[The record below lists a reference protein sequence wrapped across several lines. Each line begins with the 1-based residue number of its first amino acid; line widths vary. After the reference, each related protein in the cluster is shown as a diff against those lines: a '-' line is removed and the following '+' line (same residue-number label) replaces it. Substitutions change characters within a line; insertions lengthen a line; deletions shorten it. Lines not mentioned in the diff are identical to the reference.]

1 MRNTPKIL
9 CLVTMTLFLLIIL
22 QGATHFVKV
31 KPLKGAYVS
40 AEKPQFA
47 FGAFMTGDWQ
57 HQVDSYIKD
66 HHGFREPAIR
76 LYNQY
81 LWSAYH
87 RSTNPGSV
95 VVGKD
100 NYLFEPWFVDEYYTG
115 CFKHFYPDSLLI
127 PGNEKGYVFFQ
138 RMSRLAKL
146 QAILEEQGVHLFLAL
161 LPGKERI
168 YPQYLPAPAPQAR
181 KERMEQGVCSAY
193 DHYSGWNSFYGF
205 RCVDICHCFDSLKG
219 HTPYLLFTQTGTHWS
234 SIASTYAFDSIM
246 RYMQTFGPAI
256 RPVKLGK
263 PYYARTREP
272 DADLDELLNKTFHIP
287 IERNQYVD
295 VTLAD
300 PAPKSNPSL
309 IVIGDSFF
317 WNILYNYPIQDL
329 FSDFRYW
336 YYFSTI
342 YYDPDHENVD
352 DIDLVE
358 ELLSADYVMLSYC
371 TVQLY
376 NCGNGFINRALL
388 ELCYDPEEIQAV
400 RDRLAADTTSTLSV
414 DERIDRHLEQYFPA
428 LADDFPTKRC
438 SRLTNKNTSYT
449 SHTSNTRQ
457 TN

>member
-1 MRNTPKIL
+1 MKNTPKIL
-9 CLVTMTLFLLIIL
+9 CLVTLTLFLLTIL
-22 QGATHFVKV
+22 QGATHFIKV

-40 AEKPQFA
+40 TEKPQFA
-47 FGAFMTGDWQ
+47 FKSLMTGDWQ
-57 HQVDSYIKD
+57 HQVDRYIKD

-81 LWSAYH
+81 LWTAYH

-95 VVGKD
+95 VIGKD

-115 CFKHFYPDSLLI
+115 CFNHFYPDSLGI
-127 PGNEKGYVFFQ
+127 PDYEKGYVFER

-168 YPQYLPAPAPQAR
+168 YPQQLPDFGAQAR
-181 KERMEQGVCSAY
+181 HDRLWGHHRAY
-193 DHYSGWNSFYGF
+193 DYYRTSPYDF
-205 RCVDICHCFDSLKG
+205 RRVDICHCFDSLSG

-256 RPVKLGK
+256 RPVELGE

-287 IERNQYVD
+287 TARNQYVD

-300 PAPKSNPSL
+300 PAPESKPSL

-329 FSDFRYW
+329 FDHFRYW

-342 YYDPDHENVD
+342 YYDPDHENVA
-352 DIDLVE
+352 DIDLVD

-376 NCGNGFINRALL
+376 NCGNGFVNRALL
-388 ELCYDPEEIQAV
+388 ELCYDPDEIQAV
-400 RDRLAADTTSTLSV
+400 RDSLAADITSRLSV
-414 DERIDRHLEQYFPA
+414 DQRIDRNLEQYFPA
-428 LADDFPTKRC
+428 LAEPIPTKRC
-438 SRLTNKNTSYT
+438 SRILNSQFSILN
-449 SHTSNTRQ
+449 
-457 TN
+457 

>member
-9 CLVTMTLFLLIIL
+9 CLVTMTLVLLTIL
-22 QGATHFVKV
+22 QGATHFIKV

-40 AEKPQFA
+40 AEKPRFD
-47 FGAFMTGDWQ
+47 FKSFMTGDWQ
-57 HQVDSYIKD
+57 HQVDRYIKD

-81 LWSAYH
+81 LWTAYH

-95 VVGKD
+95 VIGKD

-115 CFKHFYPDSLLI
+115 CYNHFYPDSLGI
-127 PGNEKGYVFFQ
+127 PDYEKGYVFER

-146 QAILEEQGVHLFLAL
+146 QAILEEQEVHLFLAL
-161 LPGKERI
+161 LPGKELI
-168 YPQYLPAPAPQAR
+168 YPQYLPDRGAQAR
-181 KERMEQGVCSAY
+181 HDRLWGHHRAY
-193 DHYSGWNSFYGF
+193 DYYRTSPYDF
-205 RCVDICHCFDSLKG
+205 RRVDICHCFDSLNG

-256 RPVKLGK
+256 RPVTLGK
-263 PYYARTREP
+263 PYYGRTREP

-287 IERNQYVD
+287 TQRNQYVD
-295 VTLAD
+295 VTLGD
-300 PAPKSNPSL
+300 PAPERNPSL
-309 IVIGDSFF
+309 VVIGDSFF
-317 WNILYNYPIQDL
+317 WNILYNYPIQEL
-329 FSDFRYW
+329 FSNFRYW

-342 YYDPDHENVD
+342 YYDPDHENVA
-352 DIDLVE
+352 DIDLVNQ
-358 ELLSADYVMLSYC
+358 LLSADYVMLSYC

-400 RDRLAADTTSTLSV
+400 RDSLAADTTSRLSV
-414 DERIDRHLEQYFPA
+414 DQRIDQYLEQYFPA
-428 LADDFPTKRC
+428 LAEPFPTKRC
-438 SRLTNKNTSYT
+438 SRLIK
-449 SHTSNTRQ
+449 
-457 TN
+457 

>member
-9 CLVTMTLFLLIIL
+9 CLVTMTLFLLTIL
-22 QGATHFVKV
+22 QGATHFIKV

-47 FGAFMTGDWQ
+47 FTAFVTGDWQ
-57 HQVDSYIKD
+57 QQVDRYIKD

-81 LWSAYH
+81 LWTAYH

-95 VVGKD
+95 VIGKD

-115 CFKHFYPDSLLI
+115 CYNHFYPDSLGI
-127 PGNEKGYVFFQ
+127 PDYEKGYVFYN

-168 YPQYLPAPAPQAR
+168 YPQYLPDHGTKA
-181 KERMEQGVCSAY
+181 QGDRLWGHYRAY
-193 DHYSGWNSFYGF
+193 DYYCNSLYGF
-205 RCVDICHCFDSLKG
+205 RCVDICHCFDSLRG
-219 HTPYLLFTQTGTHWS
+219 HTPYLLFTKTGTHWS
-234 SIASTYAFDSIM
+234 SIASNYAFDSIM

-256 RPVKLGK
+256 RPVTLGS

-272 DADLDELLNKTFHIP
+272 DADLDELLNKTFNIP
-287 IERNQYVD
+287 TQRNQYLN
-295 VTLAD
+295 VTLD
-300 PAPKSNPSL
+300 GPAPEHNPSL
-309 IVIGDSFF
+309 VVIGDSFF
-317 WNILYNYPIQDL
+317 WNILYNYPIQEL

-342 YYDPDHENVD
+342 YYDPDHENVA

-358 ELLSADYVMLSYC
+358 ELLRTDYVMLSYC

-400 RDRLAADTTSTLSV
+400 RDSLAADTTSRLNV
-414 DERIDRHLEQYFPA
+414 DQRIDQYLEQYFPA
-428 LADDFPTKRC
+428 LAEPFPTKRC
-438 SRLTNKNTSYT
+438 SRLNK
-449 SHTSNTRQ
+449 
-457 TN
+457 